1 MVTFS
6 DKNRPI
12 YLQIADRI
20 CDAIYRGEYGA
31 DQRIPSVRET
41 ASAMEVNANTVMRA
55 YEYLQQRGVIANRR
69 GVGYFVAE
77 NGISRAGD
85 VYNDEFIE
93 NDLQRAFDRLAAIGL
108 SETDLSRLYVEYLTR
123 RDMTHLIEANKF
135 INKASN
141 SEIQ

>member
-1 MVTFS
+1 MVIFS

-20 CDAIYRGEYGA
+20 CDAIYRGEYA
-31 DQRIPSVRET
+31 EEQRIPSVRET
-41 ASAMEVNANTVMRA
+41 ASSMEVNANTVMRA

-69 GVGYFVAE
+69 GVGYFVTE
-77 NGISRAGD
+77 NGAARAGD

-93 NDLQRAFDRLAAIGL
+93 TDLQRAFDRLAAIGL
-108 SETDLSRLYVEYLTR
+108 SEADLARHYVEYLTR
-123 RDMTHLIEANKF
+123 RGMTHLIEANKYN
-135 INKASN
+135 NKVSN